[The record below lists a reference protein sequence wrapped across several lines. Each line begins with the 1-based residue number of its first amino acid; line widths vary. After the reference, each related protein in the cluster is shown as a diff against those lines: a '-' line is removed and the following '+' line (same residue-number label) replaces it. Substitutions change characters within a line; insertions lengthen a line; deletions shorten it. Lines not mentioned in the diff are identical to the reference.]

1 MPLKFLTKV
10 KLKTNSQKE
19 LPDVKEILNF
29 YITSKRYRCFVV
41 MWSGKTRLEKN

>member
-1 MPLKFLTKV
+1 MQLKYLTKV

-29 YITSKRYRCFVV
+29 YITSKRYNLK
-41 MWSGKTRLEKN
+41 SIHN